1 MSYHVKPLLDKFRLA
16 LELIQRKVY
25 GYGAN
30 GAKGVQEKVDTV
42 HLKPYS
48 IDRSSPKM
56 ELRALAD
63 KTQLKKHVGA
73 IHTRGKLSLLQRK
86 VANVLLLNAYEDLL
100 KQEMHSIRIKDLAE
114 VIGFDSKNVEVL
126 KEALRGL
133 TDIKIEWNILD
144 HEGEEEEWGRTSMLA
159 GVTIVSRRGICR
171 YSYYAD
177 LREKLFNPAVYARIN
192 LSVQREFRSAY
203 ALALY
208 ENCVRFRN
216 IGSTGWI
223 ELETWRDLLG
233 VREGTYPAFKE
244 LRRRVL
250 NPAIKEVNEHS
261 DILVTLEAPQ
271 RKKRRIVALKF
282 NIENNHQLSLG
293 LENQPGTARYEVIN
307 EDGEKS
313 PLEKRLAEFGLET
326 TAEEIIK
333 KYDEARITGNL
344 EIIESKISRGERIES
359 IPAMARDA
367 IEKDYRLKKTPIEV
381 DLEGQRIEAKQQQEA
396 NRVAR
401 EAAARKEQEEE
412 AARDREIDTKIKKL
426 PEDVRMRL
434 DEMAARKYGQLMGG
448 EAFEKYRD
456 AKQKGEVPKMNEAV
470 MQSFRRHVFESPEF
484 VKPVQES

>member
-144 HEGEEEEWGRTSMLA
+144 HEGEGEGWGRTSMLA

-177 LREKLFNPAVYARIN
+177 LRE
-192 LSVQREFRSAY
+192 
-203 ALALY
+203 
-208 ENCVRFRN
+208 
-216 IGSTGWI
+216 
-223 ELETWRDLLG
+223 
-233 VREGTYPAFKE
+233 
-244 LRRRVL
+244 
-250 NPAIKEVNEHS
+250 
-261 DILVTLEAPQ
+261 
-271 RKKRRIVALKF
+271 
-282 NIENNHQLSLG
+282 
-293 LENQPGTARYEVIN
+293 
-307 EDGEKS
+307 
-313 PLEKRLAEFGLET
+313 
-326 TAEEIIK
+326 
-333 KYDEARITGNL
+333 
-344 EIIESKISRGERIES
+344 
-359 IPAMARDA
+359 
-367 IEKDYRLKKTPIEV
+367 
-381 DLEGQRIEAKQQQEA
+381 
-396 NRVAR
+396 
-401 EAAARKEQEEE
+401 
-412 AARDREIDTKIKKL
+412 
-426 PEDVRMRL
+426 
-434 DEMAARKYGQLMGG
+434 
-448 EAFEKYRD
+448 
-456 AKQKGEVPKMNEAV
+456 
-470 MQSFRRHVFESPEF
+470 
-484 VKPVQES
+484 